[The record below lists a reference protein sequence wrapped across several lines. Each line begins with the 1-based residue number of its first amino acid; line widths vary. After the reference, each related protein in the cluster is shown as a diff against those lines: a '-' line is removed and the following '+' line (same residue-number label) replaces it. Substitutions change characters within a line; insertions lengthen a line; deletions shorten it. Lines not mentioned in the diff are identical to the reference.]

1 MIRNYLLL
9 AFRNFARNK
18 NYTLLNILGL
28 SVGITSCIIL
38 FLLILHESSFDKFHH
53 QYDRIY
59 RVVREDKSA
68 SGIVHEAVTPY
79 PFGAAF
85 RQDFTDIPL
94 ATQFHYQ
101 DEGYIAI
108 RDEKHQVKETLFA
121 DSLFFDVFDFEVLS
135 GNPRK
140 DLAEPN
146 KAFLTTSMATKLNI
160 GVGDKF
166 KLNNKIDLE
175 VVGLLQDPPP
185 NSHIH
190 FTMMV
195 SLPSFTKDFFGWP
208 VDRWGLNSAG
218 FSYIVLPEKISVDQV
233 NSRFKDFVKKY
244 YPPEEAERNTYLLQP
259 LSEAHFDTRYRVTP
273 GSAANVEVTDLVVLG
288 VLASFIL
295 IIACI
300 NFINLATALAVKK
313 SKEIGIRKTLGAKR
327 GQLTMYFLSET
338 FLLVIA
344 TVIISLCLVEWILP
358 WLRGFLEKDIQ
369 FNLFSNLSLLLFLV
383 ALIVVATLLSGFYPA
398 LILSGFD
405 PVTVLKNK
413 ITVKGSSG
421 AFVRRML
428 VIFQFVIAQMMIVG
442 MLIVTDQMNFFHS
455 APLGFASEAIVNV
468 PLPGNDPELLNN
480 FRTRLEANPAI
491 RHVSF
496 AVGAPTSDAN
506 IGTGFYLMEKG
517 PDDNYGVSIKTVDV
531 HYKDTYG
538 IRLLAGRWF
547 NESEEKAA
555 MDTTLKNDVRYSVII
570 NEAAAK
576 TLGFFSAEEALDK
589 RVHIGLNDIVAP
601 IVGVAEDFHITSLRS
616 KIDPVVMVIYPGLYY
631 DAGIAIESTTMPA
644 TIDYIK
650 KTWTE
655 LFPGDYFDYEFLD
668 KHLETLYRAEQRQL
682 ILFRVFSGISI
693 FIGCLGLLGLVSF
706 MANQKLKEI
715 GVRKVFG
722 ASVPSILMIFSVE
735 FMRLVFIAFAIAAPL
750 SYFLMDKWLQNFE
763 YHIAIHWSVFLA
775 GLIVT
780 TLIALLT
787 VGYRSIRAGMAN
799 PIESLR
805 AE

>member
-53 QYDRIY
+53 QYNSIY
-59 RVVREDKSA
+59 RVVRESRSA

-85 RQDFTDIPL
+85 RHDFADIPL
-94 ATQFHYQ
+94 VTQFHYQ

-140 DLAEPN
+140 DLAELN
-146 KAFLTTSMATKLNI
+146 KAFLTTSLAAKLNVD
-160 GVGDKF
+160 VGDKF

-175 VVGLLQDPPP
+175 VVGLLKDPPP

-190 FTMMV
+190 YTMIV
-195 SLPSFTKDFFGWP
+195 SLPSFTKEFFGWP

-218 FSYIVLPEKISVDQV
+218 FSYIVLPEKVSIDQV
-233 NSRFKDFVKKY
+233 NFRFKDFVKKY
-244 YPPEEAERNTYLLQP
+244 YNKEEAEHNTYLLQP
-259 LSEAHFDTRYRVTP
+259 LSEVHFDTRYTANP
-273 GSAANVEVTDLVVLG
+273 GPSANVEITDLIIQG

-295 IIACI
+295 MIACI
-300 NFINLATALAVKK
+300 NFINLATALAIKK

-338 FLLVIA
+338 FVLIVF
-344 TVIISLCLVEWILP
+344 TVIISLGLVEWILP

-369 FNLFSNLSLLLFLV
+369 FNFFSNPSLLMFLV
-383 ALIVVATLLSGFYPA
+383 ALIIVATLLSGFYPA
-398 LILSGFD
+398 IVLSGFD
-405 PVTVLKNK
+405 PVAVLKNR
-413 ITVKGSSG
+413 ITAKGSSG

-442 MLIVTDQMNFFHS
+442 MLIVTDQMSFFHS
-455 APLGFASEAIVNV
+455 APLGFDTEAIVNV
-468 PLPGNDPELLNN
+468 PLPNNSPEVLSN
-480 FRTRLEANPAI
+480 FRTRLESNPAI
-491 RHVSF
+491 KHVSF

-506 IGTGFYLMEKG
+506 IGTGFYLVEKG
-517 PDDNYGVSIKTVDV
+517 ADENFGVSIKTVDL

-538 IRLLAGRWF
+538 IKLIAGRWF

-555 MDTTLKNDVRYSVII
+555 KDTTLKDDVRYAVVI

-576 TLGFFSAEEALDK
+576 TLGFFSVEDAIDK
-589 RVHIGLNDIVAP
+589 RVRIGLNDISAP
-601 IVGVAEDFHITSLRS
+601 IVGVAEDFHITSLHN
-616 KIDPVVMVIYPGLYY
+616 KIDPVVMIIYPGLYY
-631 DAGIAIESTTMPA
+631 DAGITIEATKISETM
-644 TIDYIK
+644 DYVQ
-650 KTWTE
+650 KTWTQ
-655 LFPGDYFDYEFLD
+655 LFPDDYFDYEFLD
-668 KHLETLYRAEQRQL
+668 NHLEALYRAEQRQL
-682 ILFRVFSGISI
+682 ILFRIFSGISI

-722 ASVPSILMIFSVE
+722 ASVPSILLMFSAE
-735 FMRLVFIAFAIAAPL
+735 FVRLVFIAFVIAAPL

-775 GLIVT
+775 GLMVT

-787 VGYRSIRAGMAN
+787 VGYRSVRAGMAN